1 MTHAALSEYC
11 QTRLGFDPAEMSV
24 NEYREAL
31 PVIVATMREEVSQRI
46 EIEKAAQLTRKA
58 YGEFIPNESITR
70 DERVPTFED
79 VILASDADPNSI
91 LDSVFPE

>member
-1 MTHAALSEYC
+1 MPQALTQYC
-11 QTRLGFDPAEMSV
+11 QSRLGLDPSEMSV
-24 NEYREAL
+24 NEFQQAL
-31 PVIVATMREEVSQRI
+31 PIIVEAMREEVSQRI
-46 EIEKAAQLTRKA
+46 EVEKAAQLFRRA

-70 DERVPTFED
+70 DERVPSFED